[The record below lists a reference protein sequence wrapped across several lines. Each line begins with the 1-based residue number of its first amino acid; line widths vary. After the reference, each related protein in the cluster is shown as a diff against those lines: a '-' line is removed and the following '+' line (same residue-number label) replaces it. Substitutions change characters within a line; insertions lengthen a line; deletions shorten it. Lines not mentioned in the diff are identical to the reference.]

1 MGASKVTLVVKNLPG
16 NAGVVRNAVSIPG
29 SGRSPGVE
37 HDKPLQCS
45 CLENPWTKEPG
56 RLQCIGLQRVR
67 HN

>member
-1 MGASKVTLVVKNLPG
+1 MTLVVKNLHG
-16 NAGVVRNAVSIPG
+16 NAGVVRDAVSIPW

-45 CLENPWTKEPG
+45 CLENPWTKQPG
-56 RLQCIGLQRVR
+56 RLQCIGLQRVG